1 MRARTQWK
9 SLFAGLSLAAMSAFH
24 DASLLAAPTQTAKQ
38 AQTFQASLQ
47 APYKAPTP
55 SLSTVANSMALR
67 VKSLSTTVS
76 VPANLQL
83 ERPVEISVSYYS
95 PKRGGGLIT
104 QMSSPAGN
112 TFNWSDNE
120 VDGQTRH
127 VTIYV
132 SLYERYPDGKFS
144 YFNFNWGAYL
154 SPLYAVRVS
163 PLEFRL
169 LDDCDRWGK
178 SDIDLFMLNPD
189 KSRVVQSLK
198 MRKGGYRLF
207 NEFGWSRSE
216 IGPTDRASLPYVEF
230 GDSDLFTKINSGYV
244 PPPQPALLPGKS
256 RAVQMTIKALGGG
269 NCRAQVNYTMNYALR
284 QYQNL

>member
-1 MRARTQWK
+1 MNARFELK
-9 SLFAGLSLAAMSAFH
+9 FLFVGLSLVAITLLSERM
-24 DASLLAAPTQTAKQ
+24 LLAASTPVSRQVQ
-38 AQTFQASLQ
+38 SFQANLQ

-55 SLSTVANSMALR
+55 SLTTVANSMALR

-95 PKRGGGLIT
+95 PKRGGGLTT
-104 QMSSPAGN
+104 QMYSPAGN

-132 SLYERYPDGKFS
+132 NLYERYPDGKFS

-189 KSRVVQSLK
+189 KSRVVQSFK

-216 IGPTDRASLPYVEF
+216 IGPTDGASLPYVEF

-244 PPPQPALLPGKS
+244 PPPQPVLVPGKS
-256 RAVQMTIKALGGG
+256 RPVRMTIKALGGG
-269 NCRAQVNYTMNYALR
+269 NCRAQINYTMDYALR

>member
-1 MRARTQWK
+1 MNARFESK
-9 SLFAGLSLAAMSAFH
+9 SLIVGLSLVAISLFSARM
-24 DASLLAAPTQTAKQ
+24 LLAAP
-38 AQTFQASLQ
+38 AQLSRQVQSFRASLQ

-55 SLSTVANSMALR
+55 SLTTVANSMALR

-76 VPANLQL
+76 VPANLSL

-104 QMSSPAGN
+104 QMYSPAGN

-189 KSRVVQSLK
+189 KSRVVQSFK

-207 NEFGWSRSE
+207 NEFLWARSE
-216 IGPTDRASLPYVEF
+216 IGPTDGASLPYVEF

-244 PPPQPALLPGKS
+244 PPPQPALVPGKS
-256 RAVQMTIKALGGG
+256 RKVQLTIKALGGG
-269 NCRAQVNYTMNYALR
+269 NCRAQITYTMDYALR
-284 QYQNL
+284 QFQNR